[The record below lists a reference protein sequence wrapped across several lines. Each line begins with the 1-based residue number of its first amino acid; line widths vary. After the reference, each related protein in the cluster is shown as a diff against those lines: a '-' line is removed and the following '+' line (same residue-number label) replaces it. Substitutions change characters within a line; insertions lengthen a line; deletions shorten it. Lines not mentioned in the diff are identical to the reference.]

1 MNLEFPLIQA
11 RQIKSFGKKNKYL
24 RLNTQTENKKIY
36 PESRLIKKSKSLIHD
51 RPHNKKQDQF
61 ELMSDSHIF
70 RKKTLGF
77 DEELPCIPA
86 RDPMQ
91 GAQQLHRLLH
101 NRTAVKEFSMCIK
114 IPISVIELSILVVS
128 NLLS

>member
-51 RPHNKKQDQF
+51 T
-61 ELMSDSHIF
+61 SH
-70 RKKTLGF
+70 KKT
-77 DEELPCIPA
+77 
-86 RDPMQ
+86 R
-91 GAQQLHRLLH
+91 
-101 NRTAVKEFSMCIK
+101 
-114 IPISVIELSILVVS
+114 SI
-128 NLLS
+128 